1 MKYEEGGRGVNLTLT
16 PLPPFPRKKLPTK
29 IPALL
34 GLMKPINLPNIV
46 ILKIHGG
53 DYSCVISEISKCE
66 AINLMQNIDVSK
78 KSRTFL
84 KYKNF

>member
-1 MKYEEGGRGVNLTLT
+1 MKS
-16 PLPPFPRKKLPTK
+16 
-29 IPALL
+29 
-34 GLMKPINLPNIV
+34 INLPNIV

-53 DYSCVISEISKCE
+53 DYSCVISEISECE